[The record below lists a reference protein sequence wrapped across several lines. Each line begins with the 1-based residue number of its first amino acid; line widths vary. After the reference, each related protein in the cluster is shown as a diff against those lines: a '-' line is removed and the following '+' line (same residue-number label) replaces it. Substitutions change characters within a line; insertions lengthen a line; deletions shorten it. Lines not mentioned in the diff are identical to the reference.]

1 MEGIL
6 SELLGPLPASLRI
19 EITLFVLSVLTLR
32 MLRQGVRET
41 LDDDFPF
48 SAIFRWLI
56 NAIFGVG
63 SAIAIII
70 WMVSILIRYL

>member
-41 LDDDFPF
+41 LDDDFPLP
-48 SAIFRWLI
+48 AMARWLI
-56 NAIFGVG
+56 NATFGIG
-63 SAIAIII
+63 STIAILT

>member
-6 SELLGPLPASLRI
+6 SELLGPLPVSLRI

-32 MLRQGVRET
+32 TLRQGVRET

-48 SAIFRWLI
+48 SAISRWLI